1 MFRAYFTNPDLLTL
15 PLPWQEG
22 NGSSDGLSP
31 NSIAKSSGKSK
42 ASCSTLKPGR
52 MSRRS
57 FPPSCT
63 LHNFQVR
70 REKRGGGLFHQ
81 RARLMVHMPP
91 ATKKAPKSS
100 KPDASSQS
108 FETLYRDHVDQIYRY
123 AHRLCGESE
132 SAKDL
137 VQETFL
143 NAYRGLKGFRG
154 EARVS
159 TWLYTIASRAC
170 MRMRR
175 KRKGEPEH
183 ELSLDEFIPTS
194 EGELRLQIPID
205 GLTPEEALQNKQLRE
220 ALDRAINQL
229 PKKYRMT
236 LVLRDMEGLSAKEV
250 GAIMGANERAVKS
263 RLHRA
268 RLFVRKELS
277 ARGLSHEDHQGRPE
291 PGGSGR

>member
-1 MFRAYFTNPDLLTL
+1 MCPSTWEKAPNL
-15 PLPWQEG
+15 PHDAIL
-22 NGSSDGLSP
+22 
-31 NSIAKSSGKSK
+31 
-42 ASCSTLKPGR
+42 
-52 MSRRS
+52 SRRFLRRGTACHGNRHRGFACGLGRLS
-57 FPPSCT
+57 IGLR
-63 LHNFQVR
+63 LHDTSER
-70 REKRGGGLFHQ
+70 RTNNGGGFFPH
-81 RARLMVHMPP
+81 RARLNAHMPP
-91 ATKKAPKSS
+91 VKKQSSRQSVPEPATQAF
-100 KPDASSQS
+100 DA
-108 FETLYRDHVDQIYRY
+108 LYQDHVDRIYRY
-123 AHRLCGESE
+123 AHRLCGEAE

-183 ELSLDEFIPTS
+183 KLSLDEFIPTS
-194 EGELRLQIPID
+194 DGELRLQIPIN

-220 ALDRAINQL
+220 VLDQAINRL
-229 PKKYRMT
+229 PKKYRIT

-250 GAIMGANERAVKS
+250 GEIMGVNERAVKS

-277 ARGLSHEDHQGRPE
+277 ARGLGHENLHEQQDRKE
-291 PGGSGR
+291 PNS